1 MSIQK
6 PFVLDADHLGR
17 LRAGDKD
24 TFTQLVHEHGPRMLA
39 FARRFLPRDQDAEDA
54 LQDAFLSAYR
64 SIRNFDGRSQLS
76 TWLHRITINA
86 CLMRIRSRKRRPEVS
101 IEALLP
107 SFLPDGHQ
115 IRDTPAWGAE
125 SNVESGL
132 GAGLGAGSQSRGGRM
147 AEVVR
152 ESLDGLPDSY
162 REVLLLRD
170 VEEFSTEETAEALGI
185 TKDAVKTRLHRA
197 RQALRA
203 MLEPSF
209 CNPGYEP

>member
-6 PFVLDADHLGR
+6 PSPLGFEQLDR

-24 TFTQLVHEHGPRMLA
+24 AFTDLVREHGPRMLA
-39 FARRFLPRDQDAEDA
+39 FARRFLPRDQDAHDA
-54 LQDAFLSAYR
+54 LQDAFLSAFK
-64 SIRNFDGRSQLS
+64 SIGKFDGRSQLS
-76 TWLHRITINA
+76 TWLQRITINA

-107 SFLPDGHQ
+107 AFLPDGHQ

-125 SNVESGL
+125 SKVESGHETEH
-132 GAGLGAGSQSRGGRM
+132 GAGSGRGRLLDL
-147 AEVVR
+147 VR
-152 ESLDGLPDSY
+152 ESVDGLPDAY

-209 CNPGYEP
+209 CTRGDEQ